1 MINLLLLTVPL
12 VKQSNLTKKEHEIF
26 ITSIIKQIQKIP
38 HTNLTIKLHPIEN
51 NLKDYQAIIKP
62 FKNVTVIKET
72 PSLPHLMME
81 NDILICFG
89 STTVV
94 EALILDK
101 NVILLTNPKFDSPFT
116 KILQRSKAVIEVA
129 DMTNLPQE
137 ILKLYPQRKVLI
149 NL

>member
-26 ITSIIKQIQKIP
+26 ITS
-38 HTNLTIKLHPIEN
+38 IKLHPIEN